1 MSSAKVSICVQ
12 TNKDQGPYSSPC
24 WGGGLRAILKGPGSS
39 ANVSICVQIEKD
51 QGPRSN
57 PGGGGLSSITRGTGS
72 SGNVSICV
80 QIEKDQGPGSSPG
93 WGWGAKCNINRT
105 RVQCKG
111 QYLGPR

>member
-1 MSSAKVSICVQ
+1 MRFMGEGGRLSAVLRGSTGSSAK
-12 TNKDQGPYSSPC
+12 
-24 WGGGLRAILKGPGSS
+24 
-39 ANVSICVQIEKD
+39 VSICVQIEKD

-72 SGNVSICV
+72 SANVSICV

-105 RVQCKG
+105 RV
-111 QYLGPR
+111 

>member
-1 MSSAKVSICVQ
+1 MRFMGEGSRLSVILRRPVSSAKVSICVQ

-51 QGPRSN
+51 QGP
-57 PGGGGLSSITRGTGS
+57 
-72 SGNVSICV
+72 
-80 QIEKDQGPGSSPG
+80 GSSPG

-105 RVQCKG
+105 RV
-111 QYLGPR
+111 